1 MVDALERLLVL
12 GGDAEARLG
21 EVALDRLQPVRAVA
35 GGLAQPLELV
45 LGALADQDVD
55 VAFALEQPLD
65 EMTADEAGC
74 PGHEVAH
81 AGTLP
86 RAQRTLT
93 RTRLE

>member
-1 MVDALERLLVL
+1 
-12 GGDAEARLG
+12 
-21 EVALDRLQPVRAVA
+21 
-35 GGLAQPLELV
+35 
-45 LGALADQDVD
+45 VD

-65 EMTADEAGC
+65 EMTADEPGC

-86 RAQRTLT
+86 GRQRTLT